1 MNPVMT
7 PVSPSSELWLLIDVG
22 NTHTVAAITP
32 APGSEPP
39 RSGMR
44 LMAQARFRTD
54 SSVTSDEYR
63 AQLRTLF
70 GEAQPLLARL
80 TRVILSSVV
89 PPLDPVIERAF
100 HPLPVL
106 SLKHLLVRDFE
117 LDLPQ
122 PGQLGA
128 DRLANVAGALAISAP
143 PFVIV
148 DAGTATTFCVIDSR
162 PAYIGGAIVPGM
174 ETSWRALQARA
185 AKLFSVELLQPPSS
199 LGRDTETQL
208 RSGVL
213 LGTEAL
219 IEGLTDRLIADART
233 QTRFESP
240 TLIATG
246 GCIHGLKLSSRFRW
260 EPDLTLIGL
269 LRYGQLNP
277 L

>member
-1 MNPVMT
+1 MPA
-7 PVSPSSELWLLIDVG
+7 PSSELWLLIDVG

-32 APGSEPP
+32 APGDSAPK
-39 RSGMR
+39 SGVR

-54 SSVTSDEYR
+54 SSVTADEYR

-70 GEAQPLLARL
+70 GDSQPLMARL

-89 PPLDPVIERAF
+89 PTLDPVIERAF
-100 HPLPVL
+100 HPHPVL
-106 SLKHLLVRDFE
+106 SLKHSLKRDFE

-122 PGQLGA
+122 PSQLGA
-128 DRLANVAGALAISAP
+128 DRLANVAGALLVAKP

-162 PAYIGGAIVPGM
+162 PAYIGGAIVPGL
-174 ETSWRALQARA
+174 ETSWRALQSRA
-185 AKLFSVELLQPPSS
+185 AKLFSVELIRPETS
-199 LGRDTETQL
+199 LGRDTESQL

-219 IEGLTDRLIADART
+219 IEGLTDRLIRDAEKGSKA
-233 QTRFESP
+233 RFESP
-240 TLIATG
+240 TLLATG
-246 GCIHGLKLSSRFRW
+246 GCIHGIQLSDRFRW
-260 EPDLTLIGL
+260 EPDLTLLGL

-277 L
+277 